1 MPSNKLISLAEA
13 VRRHTWDGMQYA
25 SGAALPVGS
34 DAIAS
39 GAGRV
44 VVMVTHEAKRFANKV
59 SYISSPGYLE
69 GGNARERYGFVGKG
83 PSAIITTLGILRPD
97 PVSKEF
103 ILEAYYAFSSIAEI
117 LANTGWDLKV
127 FADGSCR
134 ARADGRR
141 TGRPA
146 PGRCDGCAT

>member
-1 MPSNKLISLAEA
+1 
-13 VRRHTWDGMQYA
+13 
-25 SGAALPVGS
+25 
-34 DAIAS
+34 
-39 GAGRV
+39 
-44 VVMVTHEAKRFANKV
+44 MVTHEAKRFANKV

-69 GGNARERYGFVGKG
+69 GGNAHERYGFVGKG

-103 ILEAYYAFSSIAEI
+103 LLRLFQHRGNPRQHRLGSE
-117 LANTGWDLKV
+117 G

-134 ARADGRR
+134 ARAGGRR

-146 PGRCDGCAT
+146 PGRCDGCATKMTERGINACIDKRQPVWCGR